1 MSVIDRSRAEKV
13 LYRTA
18 ISAFMYYPDKPD
30 NEPGYD
36 VEEDVVWCT
45 APLERRLAA
54 PDVEA
59 FRGLIRMLITD
70 PLANRR
76 PLIRKLAELSGE

>member
-1 MSVIDRSRAEKV
+1 MSAIDRDCAEKV

-36 VEEDVVWCT
+36 VEEDVAWCT
-45 APLERRLAA
+45 SPLERRLAA
-54 PDVEA
+54 PDVEV
-59 FRGLIRMLITD
+59 FRGVIRMLITE
-70 PLANRR
+70 PLADRR
-76 PLIRKLAELSGE
+76 PLIQKLAELSGD